1 MVKRIAKK
9 YRPQNDFYDFLY
21 EYGQTDPIGDLAN
34 DVKKDNIFPRGKKTL
49 DDFKCHMTT
58 NYKPIPN
65 ALVALEKGFEMY
77 LNSM

>member
-34 DVKKDNIFPRGKKTL
+34 DVKKDNIFPRGKKT
-49 DDFKCHMTT
+49 
-58 NYKPIPN
+58 
-65 ALVALEKGFEMY
+65 
-77 LNSM
+77 